1 MVLSGI
7 EVSSLVAHVRNPSQ
21 SYLDGSEPTEGRI
34 SRKDPV

>member
-7 EVSSLVAHVRNPSQ
+7 DVLSIVGHVRDPSQ
-21 SYLDGSEPTEGRI
+21 SYLDGSNPTEGRI